1 MEGRGGPRI
10 AFVGGGSYQW
20 GPKII
25 LDVAL
30 NEELRGGS
38 LVLHDIN
45 AEALEDMY
53 EWGTRALDVA
63 QADLTLEKSPE
74 LEEALRGADF
84 VVLSISTGGLDA
96 TALDLEIPARYGVVQ
111 TVGDTVGPGGL
122 FRGLRNI
129 PVVVEIARA
138 MERSCPHAILLNLT
152 NPLTVLT
159 RAVTKVTS
167 ITSVGLCHELFS
179 TLGMLS
185 KMFDVP
191 EEAVNVKVA
200 GVNHFI
206 WVTDVAVHGDDVT
219 GEAFRRISDGEA
231 REISL
236 SDNADDTDPFTNTWG
251 FRTELCRIYGYLPAA
266 GDRHVCEFLP
276 RYLED
281 EKERERLDLRVTTV
295 DVRSERLAADRER
308 VRSMVMGDEPIPT
321 GRSREEI
328 SDIIAAMWTGED
340 SVNIVNLPNAGQVRD
355 LPLGAVVE
363 TYGALNGSGA
373 SGIVFG
379 ELPPAVAAL
388 VHPHV
393 FNQEAIVQAGLT
405 GDKELAFRAFS
416 NDPLVGR
423 GPDAR
428 KMFEEMLEAQR
439 EYLPQF

>member
-1 MEGRGGPRI
+1 VEGRGGPRI

-30 NEELRGGS
+30 NEGLRGGS

-45 AEALEDMY
+45 GEALKDMF
-53 EWGTRALDVA
+53 EWGTKALDVVR
-63 QADLTLEKSPE
+63 ADLELEKSLR
-74 LEEALRGADF
+74 LENSLQGADF
-84 VVLSISTGGLDA
+84 VILSISTGGLDA
-96 TALDLEIPARYGVVQ
+96 TALDLEIPTRYGVVQ

-138 MERSCPHAILLNLT
+138 MESHCPGAVLLNLT
-152 NPLTVLT
+152 NPLTILT
-159 RAVTKVTS
+159 RAVTKATS
-167 ITSVGLCHELFS
+167 IRAVGLCHELFS

-185 KMFDVP
+185 KMFDAP
-191 EEAVNVKVA
+191 EENINVSVA

-206 WVTDVAVHGDDVT
+206 WVTRVAVHGRDVT
-219 GEAFRRISDGEA
+219 DQAFRRISGGEA
-231 REISL
+231 RELSL
-236 SDNADDTDPFTNTWG
+236 SDAAGDTDPFVNTWG
-251 FRTELCRIYGYLPAA
+251 IRTELCRLYGYLPAA

-276 RYLED
+276 GYVQD

-295 DVRSERLAADRER
+295 DVRRERLAADRER
-308 VRSMVMGDEPIPT
+308 VRRMTRGEEPIPT

-340 SVNIVNLPNAGQVRD
+340 SVNIVNLPNTGQVRD

-363 TYGALNGSGA
+363 TYGALNGAGA
-373 SGIVFG
+373 FGIVFG
-379 ELPPAVAAL
+379 ELPPPVAAL

-405 GDKELAFRAFS
+405 GDTDLAFRAFL
-416 NDPLVGR
+416 NDPQVGNR
-423 GPDAR
+423 PDAR
-428 KMFEEMLEAQR
+428 KMFEEMREAG
-439 EYLPQF
+439 LGKS